1 MPTAMTGGPGEVV
14 PVVARVDLPGG
25 VATPM
30 AKAHNGSRM
39 AVAMIDQKDT
49 GDPQGSQGLD
59 LGEDSTRDVGAQQGT
74 VDTLATL
81 VFQLPPLP
89 SSDRC

>member
-25 VATPM
+25 AATPM
-30 AKAHNGSRM
+30 AKAHSGSPM
-39 AVAMIDQKDT
+39 AVATIDQKDT

-59 LGEDSTRDVGAQQGT
+59 LGEDVGAQQGT
-74 VDTLATL
+74 VDPLATQ